1 MSRSLLLPW
10 PSADLSVNDKNLIL
24 SKASAELDMSSL
36 RKTSL
41 LLYNELIN
49 MSISL
54 LTSAWNSN
62 FSELPRKECST
73 GADTASDSLCKVT
86 VFGVD
91 RT

>member
-41 LLYNELIN
+41 LLYKELIR

-54 LTSAWNSN
+54 LTSA
-62 FSELPRKECST
+62 
-73 GADTASDSLCKVT
+73 
-86 VFGVD
+86 
-91 RT
+91 